1 MSELGIHSKLLAR
14 LETEIHKSHG
24 MLLTTGPTG
33 SGKTTTLY
41 SFLREIHSP
50 EIKIITIEDPVEYHL
65 DGIVQTQVEGDKY
78 TFSEGLKSIVRQDP
92 DIIMVGEIRDLETA
106 QMAVQASLTGHLV
119 LSTVHTN
126 SAAGTI
132 TRLLDMGVENYLLAS
147 TVTGILAQRLVRR
160 LCRQCS
166 APAEASPLLLESL
179 GKRQA
184 DLSGLRRR
192 VGCRACRS
200 TGYLGRT
207 TISELLV
214 MSEAVRQRVLE
225 TSPETAIEAAAVKS
239 GMVGMFEDGIGK
251 ALRGETTIDEVLR
264 VTRMS

>member
-1 MSELGIHSKLLAR
+1 
-14 LETEIHKSHG
+14 
-24 MLLTTGPTG
+24 
-33 SGKTTTLY
+33 
-41 SFLREIHSP
+41 
-50 EIKIITIEDPVEYHL
+50 
-65 DGIVQTQVEGDKY
+65 
-78 TFSEGLKSIVRQDP
+78 
-92 DIIMVGEIRDLETA
+92 
-106 QMAVQASLTGHLV
+106 V

-166 APAEASPLLLESL
+166 APAEASPLLLENL
-179 GKRQA
+179 GKRRA
-184 DLSGLRRR
+184 DLSGLRKR
-192 VGCRACRS
+192 VGCRACRN

-214 MSEAVRQRVLE
+214 MSETVRQCVLA
-225 TSPETAIEAAAVKS
+225 TSPETAIEAAAVEG
-239 GMVGMFEDGIGK
+239 GMVGMFEDGIDK